1 MKQRQA
7 QEDRA
12 RKQRELDDATRAS
25 AAAKKATGG
34 GTDLVKERQRKAQEE
49 KEKKMQQYSELA
61 KTSSQAYQAGARA
74 RRNTAMLSCGHCK
87 SAENDAICRLFH
99 FDNLCFVLT
108 AIFPSKTS

>member
-61 KTSSQAYQAGARA
+61 KTSSQAYQAGARMSWLGEQ
-74 RRNTAMLSCGHCK
+74 REKEGPV
-87 SAENDAICRLFH
+87 
-99 FDNLCFVLT
+99 FVRWF
-108 AIFPSKTS
+108 AFG